1 MPGCSLVVVVV
12 VVVAGRATR
21 QFQRHQEQTCFSWSF
36 LSKCATSQS
45 LQTLQQFA
53 LELLSSADRH
63 KHTHTH
69 RIARRRQWPAHCLTL
84 SLLNMQILEKA
95 AKVYIHAHSAG
106 NCRLCVCA
114 AAAAAAVSA
123 ALVIRQVAI
132 HFILLL
138 SFPFL
143 FFFLCFI
150 LSSD

>member
-1 MPGCSLVVVVV
+1 MLAGGGGGRKGNQTVSKAPGADLLFLVL
-12 VVVAGRATR
+12 
-21 QFQRHQEQTCFSWSF
+21 F

-45 LQTLQQFA
+45 GRLC
-53 LELLSSADRH
+53 SSLHWSYFPPPTDTN
-63 KHTHTH
+63 THT
-69 RIARRRQWPAHCLTL
+69 QT
-84 SLLNMQILEKA
+84 ST
-95 AKVYIHAHSAG
+95 
-106 NCRLCVCA
+106 A
-114 AAAAAAVSA
+114 AAVASTLPHIEPIKYANFGKGSESVYSRSFSGELSAVCVRAAAAVSA